1 MLKILKLTHT
11 HTHTHTP
18 FLLGE
23 INKFSKVAGYKITHT
38 HTHTHTH
45 TKSHAQKNMFNF
57 LGLP

>member
-1 MLKILKLTHT
+1 MLKILKLTHTHT

-38 HTHTHTH
+38 HTHTHT
-45 TKSHAQKNMFNF
+45 KSHAQKNMFNF